1 MGNAGVDCKTSFNTF
16 IKMKPPEQQVRSDVQ
31 KVCKKHPN
39 MSKYAFLWLVATSNW
54 VVKGTWVCNGLPAL
68 SSSSAGEREGTIH
81 SPWRWR
87 LWPRRRCFRPQCWAG
102 NHHILCSGMFNT
114 FSFLTAKVSICSY
127 VTIQVNKL
135 RIHDIGHI
143 QHSLILI
150 QINIGYTTTSSLSST
165 NGKNHR

>member
-1 MGNAGVDCKTSFNTF
+1 MGNAGVDCKTSFHTF
-16 IKMKPPEQQVRSDVQ
+16 IKMKPPEQQVRFEVQ

-87 LWPRRRCFRPQCWAG
+87 LWPRRRCFRPQCWAW
-102 NHHILCSGMFNT
+102 NHRILCPGMLNT
-114 FSFLTAKVSICSY
+114 FSFLTALKKSRKTNIMVIFLPSPLLNDS
-127 VTIQVNKL
+127 VGV
-135 RIHDIGHI
+135 I
-143 QHSLILI
+143 QHNSASKVYLQLC
-150 QINIGYTTTSSLSST
+150 YDPSE
-165 NGKNHR
+165 